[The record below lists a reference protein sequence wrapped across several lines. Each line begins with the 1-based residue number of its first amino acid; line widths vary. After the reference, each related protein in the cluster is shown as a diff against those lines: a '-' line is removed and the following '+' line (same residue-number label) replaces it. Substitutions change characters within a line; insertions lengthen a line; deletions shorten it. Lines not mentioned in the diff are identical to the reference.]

1 MTQTTGRMIQ
11 PVRRP
16 SVPVKS
22 ILVRRDLA
30 STTRR
35 CAARIRL
42 HSAILIPTPQ
52 SSSSISFARS
62 RESSARLS
70 RCRALASSIS
80 INSIVPHP
88 LQSLRL
94 VNRLWPP
101 LVPAVRE
108 RAAQASLWLAEFWNA
123 TGGAGGWKGTS
134 NEISQCPKQA
144 SGFGR
149 SGCSGGMHQREHGAR
164 RVLERLPGIRPGE
177 FVVVDTGDRTV
188 RHLETYLIHWHG
200 GRRTVCEAVDR
211 EFNWC
216 DESIP
221 PSGWSVRSIRGLR
234 GRGRYRSGL
243 IVPSP
248 PVDCWIY
255 PVGQKGLT
263 AATTAILKARSSM
276 RRHSKARSAR
286 RRWVHHEDCK
296 NRTGSSLA
304 RI

>member
-1 MTQTTGRMIQ
+1 MTQTMGRMIQ

-108 RAAQASLWLAEFWNA
+108 RAAQASLWLAQFWNA
-123 TGGAGGWKGTS
+123 TGGASGWKGPS

-149 SGCSGGMHQREHGAR
+149 TGCSGG
-164 RVLERLPGIRPGE
+164 
-177 FVVVDTGDRTV
+177 
-188 RHLETYLIHWHG
+188 
-200 GRRTVCEAVDR
+200 
-211 EFNWC
+211 
-216 DESIP
+216 
-221 PSGWSVRSIRGLR
+221 
-234 GRGRYRSGL
+234 
-243 IVPSP
+243 
-248 PVDCWIY
+248 
-255 PVGQKGLT
+255 
-263 AATTAILKARSSM
+263 AILKARSSM

-296 NRTGSSLA
+296 TEQVRALLEFSERSGAQAGATPRSD
-304 RI
+304 